1 MTSPIH
7 GATLP
12 EGADLRCPDKLFED
26 VFTVYDP
33 EDRFHACRCYG
44 EAEAKEIISQFDKS
58 VRLRV
63 ERNTIGELCRDVT
76 ADFFPEE
83 DAPEELEF
91 TPARRTALMARS
103 GAFGR

>member
-7 GATLP
+7 GATPP

-26 VFTVYDP
+26 VFTVFDP

-44 EAEAKEIISQFDKS
+44 EAEAREIISQFDKS

-63 ERNTIGELCRDVT
+63 ERNTIGKLCRDVT